1 MHIAMEFRVLL
12 LFSVCSKSPIQCY
25 KIVTR
30 KYLNSM
36 YIVVVEFRVKYRHTG
51 QDEVRDWFLYNHY
64 MPAMSEREILDDIG
78 QHHIT
83 HLAISSDGLSSL
95 HTIASKVTYL
105 QLVDINSTTPLHR
118 YLCLC
123 EYMYMNTRYLLP
135 VSTI

>member
-1 MHIAMEFRVLL
+1 
-12 LFSVCSKSPIQCY
+12 
-25 KIVTR
+25 
-30 KYLNSM
+30 M

-51 QDEVRDWFLYNHY
+51 QYEVRNWPFSEFI
-64 MPAMSEREILDDIG
+64 MPVKSEREILDDIG
-78 QHHIT
+78 QHNIT

>member
-1 MHIAMEFRVLL
+1 
-12 LFSVCSKSPIQCY
+12 
-25 KIVTR
+25 
-30 KYLNSM
+30 M
-36 YIVVVEFRVKYRHTG
+36 YIVVVEFRVKFEVWYRHTG
-51 QDEVRDWFLYNHY
+51 QDKVDNWPFFDRY
-64 MPAMSEREILDDIG
+64 MPVMSEREILDDIG

>member
-1 MHIAMEFRVLL
+1 
-12 LFSVCSKSPIQCY
+12 
-25 KIVTR
+25 
-30 KYLNSM
+30 M

-83 HLAISSDGLSSL
+83 HLKIYSTGLSSL
-95 HTIASKVTYL
+95 LTIAKKVTHL
-105 QLVDINSTTPLHR
+105 GLVDINSATPLHR

-123 EYMYMNTRYLLP
+123 ECMYMNTLYLYLYLLY
-135 VSTI
+135 STGYN